1 MRIRR
6 AEAADVPEILALIR
20 ELAIYERAEDE
31 AKATPEQLHNVLF
44 NDQPSVFCELLD
56 VDGAVAGF
64 ALWFRNFSTW
74 TGSYGIYLEDLFVRP
89 EFRHRG
95 YATDLLQY
103 LAIECVTQGY
113 ARFQWSVL
121 DWNEPA
127 LAFYRSLG
135 AVAMDE
141 WTTYR
146 LAGPALAAFAAREKS
161 AE

>member
-1 MRIRR
+1 MHIRR
-6 AEAADVPEILALIR
+6 AVAADVPEILALIR
-20 ELAIYERAEDE
+20 ELAIYERAEEE
-31 AKATPEQLHNVLF
+31 AKATPEQLLAVLF
-44 NDQPSVFCELLD
+44 ADQPTVFCEMLE

-64 ALWFRNFSTW
+64 ALWFLNFSTW

-89 EFRHRG
+89 EYRHRG
-95 YATDLLQY
+95 YATELLQH
-103 LAIECVTQGY
+103 LAQECVTQGY

-127 LAFYRSLG
+127 ISFYQSLG

-146 LAGPALAAFAAREKS
+146 LAGPALSAFAMREKS
-161 AE
+161 AR